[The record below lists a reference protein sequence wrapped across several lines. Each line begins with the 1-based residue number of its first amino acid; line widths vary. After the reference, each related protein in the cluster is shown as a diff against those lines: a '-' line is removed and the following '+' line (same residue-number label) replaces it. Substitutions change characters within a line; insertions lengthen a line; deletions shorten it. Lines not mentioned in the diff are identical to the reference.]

1 MSKTI
6 MWAETDAKGFES
18 ECLFNEDS
26 RTYEVMVCAS
36 GRRLC
41 RSESFIAHSDPLQ
54 GMAEADRLQS
64 VRIAERLVVEIEH
77 DLGDR

>member
-1 MSKTI
+1 MSKAI

-18 ECLFNEDS
+18 ECLFNEDQ

-41 RSESFIAHSDPLQ
+41 RSESFTAHTDPMQ
-54 GMAEADRLQS
+54 GMDEADRRRS
-64 VRIAERLVVEIEH
+64 VQIAERLIVEIEH
-77 DLGDR
+77 ELGDR

>member
-1 MSKTI
+1 

-26 RTYEVMVCAS
+26 RSYEVMVCAS

-41 RSESFIAHSDPLQ
+41 RSESFPAHCDPQQ
-54 GMAEADRLQS
+54 GMTDEDRRTA
-64 VRIAERLVVEIEH
+64 VAIAERLVVEIEH

>member
-1 MSKTI
+1 MSKSI
-6 MWAETDAKGFES
+6 MWTETDAKGFES

-41 RSESFIAHSDPLQ
+41 RSESFMAHTDPTQ
-54 GMAEADRLQS
+54 GMNETDRRQS
-64 VRIAERLVVEIEH
+64 VQIAERLVIEIEH
-77 DLGDR
+77 ELGDR

>member
-26 RTYEVMVCAS
+26 RQYEVMVCAS

-41 RSESFIAHSDPLQ
+41 RSESFPAHSDPMQ
-54 GMAEADRLQS
+54 GMTDEDRRRALEC
-64 VRIAERLVVEIEH
+64 AERLVTEIEH

>member
-1 MSKTI
+1 MSKSI

-26 RTYEVMVCAS
+26 RAYEVMVCAS

-41 RSESFIAHSDPLQ
+41 RSESFTAHRDPVQ
-54 GMAEADRLQS
+54 GMDEADRRQS
-64 VRIAERLVVEIEH
+64 VQIAERLVVEIEH
-77 DLGDR
+77 ELGDR

>member
-1 MSKTI
+1 MSKSI
-6 MWAETDAKGFES
+6 MWSETDAKGFES

-41 RSESFIAHSDPLQ
+41 RSESFSAHRDPQQ
-54 GMAEADRLQS
+54 GMTEEDRRTA
-64 VRIAERLVVEIEH
+64 VAIAERLVVEIEH

>member
-6 MWAETDAKGFES
+6 IWAETDAKGFES

-26 RTYEVMVCAS
+26 RCYEVMVCAS

-41 RSESFIAHSDPLQ
+41 QSEHFTAQTDPMQ
-54 GMAEADRLQS
+54 GITETDRLKS
-64 VRIAERLVVEIEH
+64 VRIAERLTVEIERE
-77 DLGDR
+77 LGDR